1 MTSTTLDEL
10 WRVFGWSTNALLTGI
25 TPRQDYMQKAID
37 GGEWIADGL
46 RAALIQLR
54 GDWEFYAVSLGF
66 PNWSKSEEMC
76 WLCCASNIIDRLRWH
91 NFGHDAPWRATR
103 RSHGEYMRTKGDRAP
118 AILRYCVPLTLG
130 GVTVD
135 ILHAVDQGFS
145 SHILGNIIVLCIVKR
160 VLGGGNQGESTER
173 LAADLKDWE
182 KQHKTKK
189 IAGGLDLDSPEDR
202 LWVSKTQS
210 QSCGYS
216 AHDVIRITLGPNIP
230 CGR

>member
-1 MTSTTLDEL
+1 
-10 WRVFGWSTNALLTGI
+10 
-25 TPRQDYMQKAID
+25 
-37 GGEWIADGL
+37 
-46 RAALIQLR
+46 
-54 GDWEFYAVSLGF
+54 
-66 PNWSKSEEMC
+66 
-76 WLCCASNIIDRLRWH
+76 
-91 NFGHDAPWRATR
+91 
-103 RSHGEYMRTKGDRAP
+103 MRTKGDRAP

-189 IAGGLDLDSPEDR
+189 NCRG
-202 LWVSKTQS
+202 T
-210 QSCGYS
+210 
-216 AHDVIRITLGPNIP
+216 
-230 CGR
+230 